1 MHVFQ
6 TCLAQLC
13 SQGCSC
19 TSLLR
24 FIKATVQVL
33 LRKKLSSEKHTQNRF
48 PGKLLNHYLGNWAI
62 WNIIYKRPGIVFKWI
77 EIHTWFLLA
86 HVLPSILL
94 TTAEVWWG
102 GQHWR
107 DSMRNRLSRSAVY
120 CLCVLCPTVWG
131 PVLGRVWV
139 CVSNWNRLVDLLTLV
154 KSYETKIFDSYW
166 LQQQTLTWGAV
177 CVASKTLPRFDV
189 NQCVGIFRARHWQT
203 LHEKTAG
210 TPFEIWS

>member
-1 MHVFQ
+1 MHIFQ
-6 TCLAQLC
+6 RSLAQLC

-24 FIKATVQVL
+24 FIKATV
-33 LRKKLSSEKHTQNRF
+33 KWKNTQNRF

-62 WNIIYKRPGIVFKWI
+62 RNICKRPGIVFEWT

-86 HVLPSILL
+86 HVLPSIL
-94 TTAEVWWG
+94 TNAEVWWG

-107 DSMRNRLSRSAVY
+107 DSMRNRLSRSADC
-120 CLCVLCPTVWG
+120 CLCVLCVITSTVWG

-154 KSYETKIFDSYW
+154 RSYETKIFDSYW
-166 LQQQTLTWGAV
+166 Q
-177 CVASKTLPRFDV
+177 
-189 NQCVGIFRARHWQT
+189 
-203 LHEKTAG
+203 
-210 TPFEIWS
+210 